1 MAKKDFFSKLNMK
14 NYNNEVELI
23 LEKKEFLS
31 ATKNL
36 ILNMFYKIEVSYQDY
51 VMVKPYTVTKS
62 EFIEYLM
69 RVLEKECKE
78 VQVIN
83 PVEILEKDIAP
94 YIYSENNSKLI
105 AYPNINSFLYSFISI
120 DKKSFYIPNS
130 YSLVKE
136 AFKNFLNIAYGI
148 DNIEVVRDFD
158 GWSWNTNLKGEK
170 YIAYNLVYQN
180 LQILVGSKLFRDWK
194 NDFDVIVDYIY
205 KMIVEIEEQYNEQE
219 AKDIYILICKVI
231 LSIYIDSED
240 KMENMKKELL
250 NSKNKIELMEHKA
263 TFLQTVSNQKK
274 EYVKQIKA
282 IDTTIN
288 TPNLIER
295 EFVIRNRKLDNEH
308 KLFSIN
314 SLIEILNEE
323 RRDIIEKIQECNESI
338 DPRIYARN
346 IERLN
351 GDIAIAENIE
361 TVIKEDI
368 LIELQKKFLAIFKIK
383 VEKIQLKKDI
393 CELMVI
399 LRYYTNLKITENSRT
414 KDILEKEIFEV
425 QNILFKKACETKIIE
440 IINKD
445 IRFNSEILS
454 NIMDT
459 KIVDLTEIEIKLLR
473 TIENELE
480 IEVYEGEILE
490 SKKSIKIP
498 ENKMEFNVKMNKK
511 FKLYN

>member
-1 MAKKDFFSKLNMK
+1 MDSKDK
-14 NYNNEVELI
+14 
-23 LEKKEFLS
+23 
-31 ATKNL
+31 
-36 ILNMFYKIEVSYQDY
+36 
-51 VMVKPYTVTKS
+51 
-62 EFIEYLM
+62 
-69 RVLEKECKE
+69 
-78 VQVIN
+78 
-83 PVEILEKDIAP
+83 
-94 YIYSENNSKLI
+94 
-105 AYPNINSFLYSFISI
+105 I
-120 DKKSFYIPNS
+120 DKM
-130 YSLVKE
+130 KE
-136 AFKNFLNIAYGI
+136 
-148 DNIEVVRDFD
+148 
-158 GWSWNTNLKGEK
+158 
-170 YIAYNLVYQN
+170 
-180 LQILVGSKLFRDWK
+180 
-194 NDFDVIVDYIY
+194 
-205 KMIVEIEEQYNEQE
+205 
-219 AKDIYILICKVI
+219 
-231 LSIYIDSED
+231 
-240 KMENMKKELL
+240 ELL
-250 NSKNKIELMEHKA
+250 KSKNKIEFMEHKA

-282 IDTTIN
+282 IDTMIN

-314 SLIEILNEE
+314 SLVEILNEE
-323 RRDIIEKIQECNESI
+323 RKDIIEKIQECNESI

-368 LIELQKKFLAIFKIK
+368 LIELQKKFLTLFKIK
-383 VEKIQLKKDI
+383 VEKTQLKKDI
-393 CELMVI
+393 CELIVI
-399 LRYYTNLKITENSRT
+399 LRYYTNLKITENFRT

-445 IRFNSEILS
+445 IHFNSEILS
-454 NIMDT
+454 KIMDT
-459 KIVDLTEIEIKLLR
+459 KIVDLTEIEIKLLK
-473 TIENELE
+473 TMENELE